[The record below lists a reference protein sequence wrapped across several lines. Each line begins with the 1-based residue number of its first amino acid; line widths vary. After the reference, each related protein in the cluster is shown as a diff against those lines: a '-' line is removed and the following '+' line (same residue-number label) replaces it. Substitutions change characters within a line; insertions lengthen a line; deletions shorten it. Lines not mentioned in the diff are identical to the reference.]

1 MADAKVSWIALDTSA
16 APCDV
21 KVSWL
26 AFDTAADHP
35 FDVRVSWLA
44 FDSSAETSPIPSE
57 PSNEVILKP
66 WYIKRKKKILLFNSA
81 QEADAFLASEELA
94 EQAIQEA
101 QKTSRRARKRLRDK
115 LITVEPIQ
123 TVDVDQ
129 LAQAVE
135 HFSIPVDLP
144 YLLAQ
149 QDFERVMQI
158 LALARDM
165 QDEEDVE
172 LLLLA

>member
-1 MADAKVSWIALDTSA
+1 MADISVSWISLDTSVT
-16 APCDV
+16 PC
-21 KVSWL
+21 
-26 AFDTAADHP
+26 
-35 FDVRVSWLA
+35 DVRVSWVCLDTA
-44 FDSSAETSPIPSE
+44 SSDQTTYSAEI
-57 PSNEVILKP
+57 VLKP
-66 WYIKRKKKILLFNSA
+66 WYIRRKKKIMLFNTA
-81 QEADAFLASEELA
+81 QEADAFIAAEEQA

-115 LITVEPIQ
+115 IITVEPIQ

-135 HFSIPVDLP
+135 RFSIPVDLP